1 MGRPPA
7 RAVLFDVGG
16 PLDTEEI
23 YERLI
28 DAHIREESARAGVDV
43 TADAF
48 ADAAAWAVEV
58 FAPNAYAAITWRLA
72 RGDASLASRVYAA
85 VAARSDERH
94 AARGGFELRPGIAE
108 LLAALHERDIVLGL
122 AANQPAEALDRMRH
136 AGIEHFFSHRGVSG
150 THGFRKPDP
159 RVFLHACDALGVAP
173 EACVMVGDRI
183 DNDIAPARA
192 LGMRAVLFR
201 TGRHI
206 AQQPRSWDEVPDVEV
221 RSVAELATALR
232 ALT

>member
-1 MGRPPA
+1 MSQAPA

-16 PLDTEEI
+16 PLDTERI

-28 DAHIREESARAGVDV
+28 DAHIREEFARAGIDV

-48 ADAAAWAVEV
+48 ADAAAWVVEV
-58 FAPNAYAAITWRLA
+58 FAANAYAAIIWRLA
-72 RGDASLASRVYAA
+72 RGDASLGSRVYAA
-85 VAARSDERH
+85 VAARSHERH
-94 AARGGFELRPGIAE
+94 AARGGFELREGVPE
-108 LLAALHERDIVLGL
+108 LLDGLRARGLLLGL
-122 AANQPAEALDRMRH
+122 AANQPADALDRMRH

-206 AQQPRSWDEVPDVEV
+206 AQQPRSWDEAPDVEV
-221 RSVAELATALR
+221 RSVVDLATALR